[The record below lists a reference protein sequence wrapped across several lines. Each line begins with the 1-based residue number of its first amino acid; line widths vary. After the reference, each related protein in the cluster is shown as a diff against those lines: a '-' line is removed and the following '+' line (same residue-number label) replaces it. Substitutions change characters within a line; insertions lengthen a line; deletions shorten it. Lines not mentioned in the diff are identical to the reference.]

1 MRVQRRAGD
10 GPQAR
15 LGQAPSRAPEP
26 PASGVG
32 IVWCSCR
39 GAASFL
45 AMDGPPEPH
54 VWVRHCGLG
63 RVLPPR
69 SSDLLEL

>member
-26 PASGVG
+26 PALGVG
-32 IVWCSCR
+32 ILCDRLVQLSGCGFLLGYGWST
-39 GAASFL
+39 GAPC
-45 AMDGPPEPH
+45 MG
-54 VWVRHCGLG
+54 
-63 RVLPPR
+63 
-69 SSDLLEL
+69 